1 MNEINKEQLFAAAS
15 SYEEGGPICPVTF
28 TENKG
33 AVSNKLLYD
42 YPLAYSMASNSAI
55 MEMEN
60 GKAIT
65 KLWDIDNGASITE
78 INNISSKI
86 TSIQMAH
93 FILEATYTNLVGM
106 LYAEEDLNIY
116 KFDQITKDINRVL
129 HDEET
134 VVIIAGIISKFL
146 HSRATIGDMNS
157 ADMLATMYIGQISNY
172 LVDKISFSI
181 DSTIDKYFCS
191 VRYTEVTN
199 PDEGPMHEA
208 ASYIQYVAKNIEPIK
223 KLVYSKTDNAY
234 PDVII
239 LASSYLKHCY
249 GKALN
254 KFASTYL
261 IAGMMQLMRAVVC
274 GDWYTFYPS
283 DNAIE
288 DTQKMSK

>member
-33 AVSNKLLYD
+33 AISNKLLYD
-42 YPLAYSMASNSAI
+42 YPLTYSMYSNSTI
-55 MEMEN
+55 MENE
-60 GKAIT
+60 KDIA
-65 KLWDIDNGASITE
+65 KLWNIDNGASISE
-78 INNISSKI
+78 INRISSKI

-93 FILEATYTNLVGM
+93 FILEATYTNLIGM

-129 HDEET
+129 HDGDN
-134 VVIIAGIISKFL
+134 VIIIAGIISEFL
-146 HSRATIGDMNS
+146 NSRASIGDMNS

-191 VRYTEVTN
+191 VRYAEVAN

-208 ASYIQYVAKNIEPIK
+208 ASYILYVAKNIEPIK
-223 KLVYSKTDNAY
+223 ELVCSKTDSAY
-234 PDVII
+234 PDIII
-239 LASSYLKHCY
+239 LASSFLKYCY
-249 GKALN
+249 RKALN

-261 IAGMMQLMRAVVC
+261 PAAMMQLMRAVVC

-288 DTQKMSK
+288 DAQKMSK